1 MHQRFAETKQQ
12 ANYFE
17 FVRFKPGFHSLY
29 WPRKNTCFLANKKNI
44 YVGIN
49 ALIGRP
55 GTYIQ
60 GKAEVHFGNYV
71 QLAPNVGVLS
81 SNHDLYDKEKVLIK
95 KLLLVITLG

>member
-1 MHQRFAETKQQ
+1 MHQRFAETKQL

-17 FVRFKPGFHSLY
+17 FVRIKPGFHSLY
-29 WPRKNTCFLANKKNI
+29 WPRKNTCSLTKKRI
-44 YVGIN
+44 FVGIN

-60 GKAEVHFGNYV
+60 SKAEVYFGNYV

-81 SNHDLYDKEKVLIK
+81 SDHDLYDQRKGCNL
-95 KLLLVITLG
+95 